1 MADAADPFHFNGPNR
16 EEELET
22 ASEQQETEDDDEE
35 DSIDYEEEEDDIEDL
50 IPVVESPLTVSDEEE
65 EDQEEEDDEEDLL
78 LAMESPLRV
87 SDSGS
92 VNIGDGER
100 RRVVDERGKSC
111 SLSDQW
117 NRSDID
123 GLFCSICMDAWT
135 NNGDH
140 HISCL
145 PCGHIYGLSCI
156 KKWLQRC
163 RSSGKCPQCNQ
174 KCSLKDVR
182 KLFAS
187 RIVAVDEES
196 QKKIQSLEAKCSF
209 FEKKG
214 ADWRKKEAEWQKREA
229 ELHLE
234 FQKLEKR
241 TVFLE
246 FLFGD
251 KHSMHSGFAVK
262 AGDCQG
268 QSVSGPVVGSKF
280 CTEGSSCI
288 SKIEERFDD
297 LHHIFVAHKVE
308 LEKMRSEIQKILE
321 KQEVLNTQASE
332 ILTLVHHRFSSG
344 PSNQS

>member
-1 MADAADPFHFNGPNR
+1 
-16 EEELET
+16 
-22 ASEQQETEDDDEE
+22 
-35 DSIDYEEEEDDIEDL
+35 
-50 IPVVESPLTVSDEEE
+50 
-65 EDQEEEDDEEDLL
+65 
-78 LAMESPLRV
+78 MESPLRV
-87 SDSGS
+87 SDSGP

-209 FEKKG
+209 FEKKVGLFTGYIGSDG

-288 SKIEERFDD
+288 SKIEVLVIMLMKLGPSLRSSDWLDFSVIAKLPGQSLIDERFDD